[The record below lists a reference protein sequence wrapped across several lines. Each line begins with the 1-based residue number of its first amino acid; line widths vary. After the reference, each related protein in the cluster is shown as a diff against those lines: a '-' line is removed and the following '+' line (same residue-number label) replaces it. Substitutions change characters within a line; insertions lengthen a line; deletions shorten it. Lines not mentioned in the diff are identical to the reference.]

1 MERFAIKANKAAKA
15 LSASTLDY
23 TNAAL
28 IYYQ

>member
-1 MERFAIKANKAAKA
+1 MKSFATEANAAAKN

>member
-1 MERFAIKANKAAKA
+1 MDRFAIRANKAAKS
-15 LSASTLDY
+15 LSSSTLDY

>member
-1 MERFAIKANKAAKA
+1 MARFAEQANKSARA
-15 LSASTLDY
+15 LSTTTLDY

>member
-1 MERFAIKANKAAKA
+1 MDKFAERANRAAKA